1 MIIALQALAIVREYG
16 VTAQVSG
23 VLSHLLVR
31 ELSPVTTGLMVAAQ
45 SGSSVAAELAIMRNK
60 RQLSALEAMGIDPY
74 TFAVIPRTTAL
85 LLVTPI
91 MEIFSVFFGI
101 IGGYVVAVYLG
112 GISPGAFIHNLN
124 EFTSTGD
131 ILIGVFKALIF
142 GMVIGGVST
151 YNGFSVKGGVKEVGR
166 SANNAVVEATIFFI
180 VVNYIISSFVY
191 GR

>member
-31 ELSPVTTGLMVAAQ
+31 ELSPITTGLMIAAQ
-45 SGSSVAAELAIMRNK
+45 SGGSVAAELAIMRNK

-85 LLVTPI
+85 LLVTPL

-112 GISPGAFIHNLN
+112 GISPGAFIHNLS

-151 YNGFSVKGGVKEVGR
+151 YNGFSVKVGVKEVGR

>member
-31 ELSPVTTGLMVAAQ
+31 ELSPITTGLMIAAQ
-45 SGSSVAAELAIMRNK
+45 SGGSVAAELAIMRNK

-85 LLVTPI
+85 LLVTPL

-112 GISPGAFIHNLN
+112 GISPGAFIHNLS

-131 ILIGVFKALIF
+131 ILIGVFKALFF

-151 YNGFSVKGGVKEVGR
+151 YNGFSVKVGVKEVGR